1 MSENM
6 NKEQETRYPK
16 TIEETLT
23 DIAYKEQMAD
33 TVDVHILLMTELVRD
48 LCTRIIALEAA
59 LYD

>member
-23 DIAYKEQMAD
+23 DIAYKEQMTD
-33 TVDVHILLMTELVRD
+33 TVDVHILLMTELVKD
-48 LCTRIIALEAA
+48 LCARVIALEAA